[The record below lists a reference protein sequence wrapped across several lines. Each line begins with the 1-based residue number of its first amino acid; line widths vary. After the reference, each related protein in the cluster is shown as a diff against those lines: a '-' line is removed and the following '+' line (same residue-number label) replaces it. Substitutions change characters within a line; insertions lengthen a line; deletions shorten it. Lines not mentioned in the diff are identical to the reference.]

1 MSSESNLTSR
11 FQKGQKKSPEE
22 IKKREETKRVNKAIK
37 NLVYEQLKQ
46 DLLNGDSAKQ
56 KPYYQTFLNNY
67 LKQALKDPNG
77 RPATTIASMIFT
89 PDILTALDASHEREM
104 ANDINFALYKLN
116 EDYFQEQR
124 DVLVEINHSKKIL
137 VCCSRRA
144 GKCFGKGTKIRLFDG
159 TIKNVEDIR
168 VGDIVLDYNGNPTE
182 VSSTTS
188 GTDKMYLV
196 KDTSLSNNMEFVCN
210 EPHILTIKCSRNDQ
224 TRKHNSPYKKGEIY
238 DIPLVDFLK
247 LPKYEQKRFSLFRA
261 SIEYEEKEHL
271 IDPYLLG
278 LWLGDGNKECPRITV
293 CGDEKDL
300 CNYLSN
306 NYNCS
311 ISLSNG
317 KSLNVYGYYI
327 KGIKQFFKELN
338 LLYNKHIPFEYLH
351 DSKRNRL
358 KLLAGLIDSDGYKP
372 KRKNMLEFCNT
383 NKTLIDNVIELC
395 NSLGFKTSVRTKIPT
410 MYGKKCSRCW
420 TITIKG
426 KLSNIPNVVKRKHCE
441 DSKQDTCNNFTINY
455 LGINTYYGFTLKG
468 NKRFCLEDYTVVHNT
483 EMTSGAIVKS
493 ALKNPGSRII
503 YINLTFKNAVKQI
516 WDKVIKASE
525 DTGLQ
530 IEKSSKNDGEIEWVN
545 GSSLRIKGNSNNA
558 EADTLRGESKVSL
571 VIIDEAFHQKNM
583 EYAIN
588 EVIMPF
594 LADLGDKATILCTGT
609 PPRIPH
615 TYMEKLWSK
624 DKTWRHYHWTAEN
637 NPHIPNFE
645 KFIEEVCKAKG
656 LTKEAPFIQ
665 REYYGVIGAYD
676 TEAMVFK
683 NYQTY
688 TELPASFTAN
698 RIAIGCDWGFSD
710 YNSIITVAYNTQSG
724 EAYII
729 EEKKFNKATVTEI
742 ITEVKK
748 SYEAAKNRFGIDDI
762 QILCDTNEQSITY
775 ELYANQHLPA
785 YNAYK
790 YDKASAIAQLSDW
803 LRSGKIKVNANDI
816 YLKDE
821 FERTLYKRD
830 EDDDSILPEID
841 DDIFHPDAI
850 MALLYASRTIAFDMG
865 DKWQIDGVNTGG
877 ESTNKKEGW

>member
-22 IKKREETKRVNKAIK
+22 IKKREETKRVNKAIR

-46 DLLNGDSAKQ
+46 DLLNGDNAKQ

-89 PDILTALDASHEREM
+89 PDVLTALDASHEREM

-144 GKCFGKGTKIRLFDG
+144 GKSYFC
-159 TIKNVEDIR
+159 
-168 VGDIVLDYNGNPTE
+168 
-182 VSSTTS
+182 
-188 GTDKMYLV
+188 
-196 KDTSLSNNMEFVCN
+196 
-210 EPHILTIKCSRNDQ
+210 
-224 TRKHNSPYKKGEIY
+224 
-238 DIPLVDFLK
+238 
-247 LPKYEQKRFSLFRA
+247 
-261 SIEYEEKEHL
+261 
-271 IDPYLLG
+271 
-278 LWLGDGNKECPRITV
+278 
-293 CGDEKDL
+293 
-300 CNYLSN
+300 
-306 NYNCS
+306 
-311 ISLSNG
+311 
-317 KSLNVYGYYI
+317 
-327 KGIKQFFKELN
+327 
-338 LLYNKHIPFEYLH
+338 
-351 DSKRNRL
+351 
-358 KLLAGLIDSDGYKP
+358 AGA
-372 KRKNMLEFCNT
+372 
-383 NKTLIDNVIELC
+383 V
-395 NSLGFKTSVRTKIPT
+395 
-410 MYGKKCSRCW
+410 
-420 TITIKG
+420 
-426 KLSNIPNVVKRKHCE
+426 
-441 DSKQDTCNNFTINY
+441 
-455 LGINTYYGFTLKG
+455 
-468 NKRFCLEDYTVVHNT
+468 
-483 EMTSGAIVKS
+483 VKS

-516 WDKVIKASE
+516 WDNVIKASE
-525 DTGLQ
+525 EVGLQ
-530 IEKSSKNDGEIEWVN
+530 IDKSSKNDGEIEWVN

-571 VIIDEAFHQKNM
+571 VVIDEAFHQKNM

-615 TYMEKLWSK
+615 TYMEKLWSN

-637 NPHIPNFE
+637 NPHIPDFE

-656 LTKEAPFIQ
+656 LTKDAPFIQ

-688 TELPASFTAN
+688 TELPTSFTAN

-724 EAYII
+724 EAYVI
-729 EEKKFNKATVTEI
+729 EEKKFNKATVSEI
-742 ITEVKK
+742 ITEVKR

>member
-46 DLLNGDSAKQ
+46 DLLNGDNAKQ

-77 RPATTIASMIFT
+77 RPATTVASMIFT

-144 GKCFGKGTKIRLFDG
+144 GKS
-159 TIKNVEDIR
+159 
-168 VGDIVLDYNGNPTE
+168 Y
-182 VSSTTS
+182 
-188 GTDKMYLV
+188 
-196 KDTSLSNNMEFVCN
+196 
-210 EPHILTIKCSRNDQ
+210 
-224 TRKHNSPYKKGEIY
+224 
-238 DIPLVDFLK
+238 
-247 LPKYEQKRFSLFRA
+247 
-261 SIEYEEKEHL
+261 
-271 IDPYLLG
+271 
-278 LWLGDGNKECPRITV
+278 
-293 CGDEKDL
+293 
-300 CNYLSN
+300 
-306 NYNCS
+306 
-311 ISLSNG
+311 
-317 KSLNVYGYYI
+317 
-327 KGIKQFFKELN
+327 
-338 LLYNKHIPFEYLH
+338 
-351 DSKRNRL
+351 
-358 KLLAGLIDSDGYKP
+358 
-372 KRKNMLEFCNT
+372 FCA
-383 NKTLIDNVIELC
+383 
-395 NSLGFKTSVRTKIPT
+395 
-410 MYGKKCSRCW
+410 
-420 TITIKG
+420 
-426 KLSNIPNVVKRKHCE
+426 
-441 DSKQDTCNNFTINY
+441 
-455 LGINTYYGFTLKG
+455 
-468 NKRFCLEDYTVVHNT
+468 
-483 EMTSGAIVKS
+483 GAIVKS

-516 WDKVIKASE
+516 WDNVIKASE
-525 DTGLQ
+525 AVGLQ
-530 IEKSSKNDGEIEWVN
+530 IDKSSKNDGEIEWVN

-571 VIIDEAFHQKNM
+571 VVIDEAFHQKNM

-615 TYMEKLWSK
+615 TYMEKLWSN

-637 NPHIPNFE
+637 NPHVPDFE

-656 LTKEAPFIQ
+656 LTKDAPFIQ

-683 NYQTY
+683 NYQSY
-688 TELPASFTAN
+688 TELPTSFTAN

-724 EAYII
+724 EAYVI
-729 EEKKFNKATVTEI
+729 EEKKFNKATVSEI

-748 SYEAAKNRFGIDDI
+748 SYETAKNRFGIDDI

>member
-77 RPATTIASMIFT
+77 RPATTVASMIFT

-144 GKCFGKGTKIRLFDG
+144 GKS
-159 TIKNVEDIR
+159 
-168 VGDIVLDYNGNPTE
+168 Y
-182 VSSTTS
+182 
-188 GTDKMYLV
+188 
-196 KDTSLSNNMEFVCN
+196 
-210 EPHILTIKCSRNDQ
+210 
-224 TRKHNSPYKKGEIY
+224 
-238 DIPLVDFLK
+238 
-247 LPKYEQKRFSLFRA
+247 
-261 SIEYEEKEHL
+261 
-271 IDPYLLG
+271 
-278 LWLGDGNKECPRITV
+278 
-293 CGDEKDL
+293 
-300 CNYLSN
+300 
-306 NYNCS
+306 
-311 ISLSNG
+311 
-317 KSLNVYGYYI
+317 
-327 KGIKQFFKELN
+327 
-338 LLYNKHIPFEYLH
+338 
-351 DSKRNRL
+351 
-358 KLLAGLIDSDGYKP
+358 
-372 KRKNMLEFCNT
+372 FCA
-383 NKTLIDNVIELC
+383 
-395 NSLGFKTSVRTKIPT
+395 
-410 MYGKKCSRCW
+410 
-420 TITIKG
+420 
-426 KLSNIPNVVKRKHCE
+426 
-441 DSKQDTCNNFTINY
+441 
-455 LGINTYYGFTLKG
+455 
-468 NKRFCLEDYTVVHNT
+468 
-483 EMTSGAIVKS
+483 GAIVKS

-516 WDKVIKASE
+516 WDNVIKASE
-525 DTGLQ
+525 EVGLQ
-530 IEKSSKNDGEIEWVN
+530 IDKSSKNDGEIEWVN

-571 VIIDEAFHQKNM
+571 VVIDEAFHQKNM

-615 TYMEKLWSK
+615 TYMEKLWSN

-656 LTKEAPFIQ
+656 LTKDAPFIQ

-688 TELPASFTAN
+688 TELPTSFTAN

-724 EAYII
+724 EAYVI
-729 EEKKFNKATVTEI
+729 EEKKFNKATVSEI
-742 ITEVKK
+742 ITEVKR

-762 QILCDTNEQSITY
+762 HILCDTNEQSITY

>member
-144 GKCFGKGTKIRLFDG
+144 GKS
-159 TIKNVEDIR
+159 
-168 VGDIVLDYNGNPTE
+168 Y
-182 VSSTTS
+182 
-188 GTDKMYLV
+188 
-196 KDTSLSNNMEFVCN
+196 
-210 EPHILTIKCSRNDQ
+210 
-224 TRKHNSPYKKGEIY
+224 
-238 DIPLVDFLK
+238 
-247 LPKYEQKRFSLFRA
+247 
-261 SIEYEEKEHL
+261 
-271 IDPYLLG
+271 
-278 LWLGDGNKECPRITV
+278 
-293 CGDEKDL
+293 
-300 CNYLSN
+300 
-306 NYNCS
+306 
-311 ISLSNG
+311 
-317 KSLNVYGYYI
+317 
-327 KGIKQFFKELN
+327 
-338 LLYNKHIPFEYLH
+338 
-351 DSKRNRL
+351 
-358 KLLAGLIDSDGYKP
+358 
-372 KRKNMLEFCNT
+372 FCA
-383 NKTLIDNVIELC
+383 
-395 NSLGFKTSVRTKIPT
+395 
-410 MYGKKCSRCW
+410 
-420 TITIKG
+420 
-426 KLSNIPNVVKRKHCE
+426 
-441 DSKQDTCNNFTINY
+441 
-455 LGINTYYGFTLKG
+455 
-468 NKRFCLEDYTVVHNT
+468 
-483 EMTSGAIVKS
+483 GAIVKS

-516 WDKVIKASE
+516 WDNVIKASE

-530 IEKSSKNDGEIEWVN
+530 IDKSSKNDGEIEWVN

-571 VIIDEAFHQKNM
+571 VVIDEAFHQKNM

-615 TYMEKLWSK
+615 TYMEKLWSN

-645 KFIEEVCKAKG
+645 KFVEEVCKAKG
-656 LTKEAPFIQ
+656 LTKDAPFIQ

-688 TELPASFTAN
+688 TELPTSFTAN

-724 EAYII
+724 EAYVI
-729 EEKKFNKATVTEI
+729 EEKKFNKATVSEI
-742 ITEVKK
+742 ITEVKR

>member
-144 GKCFGKGTKIRLFDG
+144 GKS
-159 TIKNVEDIR
+159 
-168 VGDIVLDYNGNPTE
+168 Y
-182 VSSTTS
+182 
-188 GTDKMYLV
+188 
-196 KDTSLSNNMEFVCN
+196 
-210 EPHILTIKCSRNDQ
+210 
-224 TRKHNSPYKKGEIY
+224 
-238 DIPLVDFLK
+238 
-247 LPKYEQKRFSLFRA
+247 
-261 SIEYEEKEHL
+261 
-271 IDPYLLG
+271 
-278 LWLGDGNKECPRITV
+278 
-293 CGDEKDL
+293 
-300 CNYLSN
+300 
-306 NYNCS
+306 
-311 ISLSNG
+311 
-317 KSLNVYGYYI
+317 
-327 KGIKQFFKELN
+327 
-338 LLYNKHIPFEYLH
+338 
-351 DSKRNRL
+351 
-358 KLLAGLIDSDGYKP
+358 
-372 KRKNMLEFCNT
+372 FCA
-383 NKTLIDNVIELC
+383 
-395 NSLGFKTSVRTKIPT
+395 
-410 MYGKKCSRCW
+410 
-420 TITIKG
+420 
-426 KLSNIPNVVKRKHCE
+426 
-441 DSKQDTCNNFTINY
+441 
-455 LGINTYYGFTLKG
+455 
-468 NKRFCLEDYTVVHNT
+468 
-483 EMTSGAIVKS
+483 GAIVKS

-516 WDKVIKASE
+516 WDNVIKASE

-530 IEKSSKNDGEIEWVN
+530 IDKSSKNDGEIEWVN

-571 VIIDEAFHQKNM
+571 VVIDEAFHQKNM

-615 TYMEKLWSK
+615 TYMEKLWSN

-645 KFIEEVCKAKG
+645 KFVEEVCKAKG
-656 LTKEAPFIQ
+656 LTKDAPFIQ
-665 REYYGVIGAYD
+665 KEYYGVIGAYD

-688 TELPASFTAN
+688 TELPTSFTAN

-724 EAYII
+724 EAYVI
-729 EEKKFNKATVTEI
+729 EEKKFNKATVSEI
-742 ITEVKK
+742 ITEVKR

>member
-1 MSSESNLTSR
+1 MNSENNLTSR

-144 GKCFGKGTKIRLFDG
+144 GKS
-159 TIKNVEDIR
+159 
-168 VGDIVLDYNGNPTE
+168 Y
-182 VSSTTS
+182 
-188 GTDKMYLV
+188 
-196 KDTSLSNNMEFVCN
+196 
-210 EPHILTIKCSRNDQ
+210 
-224 TRKHNSPYKKGEIY
+224 
-238 DIPLVDFLK
+238 
-247 LPKYEQKRFSLFRA
+247 
-261 SIEYEEKEHL
+261 
-271 IDPYLLG
+271 
-278 LWLGDGNKECPRITV
+278 
-293 CGDEKDL
+293 
-300 CNYLSN
+300 
-306 NYNCS
+306 
-311 ISLSNG
+311 
-317 KSLNVYGYYI
+317 
-327 KGIKQFFKELN
+327 
-338 LLYNKHIPFEYLH
+338 
-351 DSKRNRL
+351 
-358 KLLAGLIDSDGYKP
+358 
-372 KRKNMLEFCNT
+372 FCA
-383 NKTLIDNVIELC
+383 
-395 NSLGFKTSVRTKIPT
+395 
-410 MYGKKCSRCW
+410 
-420 TITIKG
+420 
-426 KLSNIPNVVKRKHCE
+426 
-441 DSKQDTCNNFTINY
+441 
-455 LGINTYYGFTLKG
+455 
-468 NKRFCLEDYTVVHNT
+468 
-483 EMTSGAIVKS
+483 GAIVKS

-516 WDKVIKASE
+516 WDNVIKASE
-525 DTGLQ
+525 AVGLQ
-530 IEKSSKNDGEIEWVN
+530 IDKSSKNDGEIEWVN

-571 VIIDEAFHQKNM
+571 VVIDEAFHQKNM

-594 LADLGDKATILCTGT
+594 LADLGNKATILCTGT

-615 TYMEKLWSK
+615 TYMEKLWSN

-637 NPHIPNFE
+637 NPHVPDFE

-656 LTKEAPFIQ
+656 LTKDAPFIQ

-683 NYQTY
+683 NYQSY
-688 TELPASFTAN
+688 TELPTSFTAN

-724 EAYII
+724 EAYVI
-729 EEKKFNKATVTEI
+729 EEKKFNKATVSEI
-742 ITEVKK
+742 ITEVKR

>member
-144 GKCFGKGTKIRLFDG
+144 GKS
-159 TIKNVEDIR
+159 
-168 VGDIVLDYNGNPTE
+168 Y
-182 VSSTTS
+182 
-188 GTDKMYLV
+188 
-196 KDTSLSNNMEFVCN
+196 
-210 EPHILTIKCSRNDQ
+210 
-224 TRKHNSPYKKGEIY
+224 
-238 DIPLVDFLK
+238 
-247 LPKYEQKRFSLFRA
+247 
-261 SIEYEEKEHL
+261 
-271 IDPYLLG
+271 
-278 LWLGDGNKECPRITV
+278 
-293 CGDEKDL
+293 
-300 CNYLSN
+300 
-306 NYNCS
+306 
-311 ISLSNG
+311 
-317 KSLNVYGYYI
+317 
-327 KGIKQFFKELN
+327 
-338 LLYNKHIPFEYLH
+338 
-351 DSKRNRL
+351 
-358 KLLAGLIDSDGYKP
+358 
-372 KRKNMLEFCNT
+372 FCA
-383 NKTLIDNVIELC
+383 
-395 NSLGFKTSVRTKIPT
+395 
-410 MYGKKCSRCW
+410 
-420 TITIKG
+420 
-426 KLSNIPNVVKRKHCE
+426 
-441 DSKQDTCNNFTINY
+441 
-455 LGINTYYGFTLKG
+455 
-468 NKRFCLEDYTVVHNT
+468 
-483 EMTSGAIVKS
+483 GAIVKS

-516 WDKVIKASE
+516 WDNVIKASE
-525 DTGLQ
+525 AVGLQ
-530 IEKSSKNDGEIEWVN
+530 IDKSSKNDGEIEWVN

-571 VIIDEAFHQKNM
+571 VVIDEAFHQKNM

-615 TYMEKLWSK
+615 TYMEKLWSN

-637 NPHIPNFE
+637 NPHVPDFE

-656 LTKEAPFIQ
+656 LTKDAPFIQ

-683 NYQTY
+683 NYQSY
-688 TELPASFTAN
+688 TELPTSFTAN

-724 EAYII
+724 EAYVI
-729 EEKKFNKATVTEI
+729 EEKKFNKATVSEI
-742 ITEVKK
+742 ITEVKR

-830 EDDDSILPEID
+830 EDDSILPEID

>member
-144 GKCFGKGTKIRLFDG
+144 GKS
-159 TIKNVEDIR
+159 
-168 VGDIVLDYNGNPTE
+168 Y
-182 VSSTTS
+182 
-188 GTDKMYLV
+188 
-196 KDTSLSNNMEFVCN
+196 
-210 EPHILTIKCSRNDQ
+210 
-224 TRKHNSPYKKGEIY
+224 
-238 DIPLVDFLK
+238 
-247 LPKYEQKRFSLFRA
+247 
-261 SIEYEEKEHL
+261 
-271 IDPYLLG
+271 
-278 LWLGDGNKECPRITV
+278 
-293 CGDEKDL
+293 
-300 CNYLSN
+300 
-306 NYNCS
+306 
-311 ISLSNG
+311 
-317 KSLNVYGYYI
+317 
-327 KGIKQFFKELN
+327 
-338 LLYNKHIPFEYLH
+338 
-351 DSKRNRL
+351 
-358 KLLAGLIDSDGYKP
+358 
-372 KRKNMLEFCNT
+372 FCA
-383 NKTLIDNVIELC
+383 
-395 NSLGFKTSVRTKIPT
+395 
-410 MYGKKCSRCW
+410 
-420 TITIKG
+420 
-426 KLSNIPNVVKRKHCE
+426 
-441 DSKQDTCNNFTINY
+441 
-455 LGINTYYGFTLKG
+455 
-468 NKRFCLEDYTVVHNT
+468 
-483 EMTSGAIVKS
+483 GAIVKS

-503 YINLTFKNAVKQI
+503 YINLTFKNAVKQV
-516 WDKVIKASE
+516 WDNVIKASE

-530 IEKSSKNDGEIEWVN
+530 IDKSSKNDGEIEWVN

-571 VIIDEAFHQKNM
+571 VVIDEAFHQKNM

-615 TYMEKLWSK
+615 TYMEKLWSN

-656 LTKEAPFIQ
+656 LTKDAPFIQ

-688 TELPASFTAN
+688 TELPTSFTAN

-724 EAYII
+724 EAYVI
-729 EEKKFNKATVTEI
+729 EEKKFNKATVSDI
-742 ITEVKK
+742 ITEVKR

>member
-89 PDILTALDASHEREM
+89 PDVLTALDASHEREM

-144 GKCFGKGTKIRLFDG
+144 GKS
-159 TIKNVEDIR
+159 
-168 VGDIVLDYNGNPTE
+168 Y
-182 VSSTTS
+182 
-188 GTDKMYLV
+188 
-196 KDTSLSNNMEFVCN
+196 
-210 EPHILTIKCSRNDQ
+210 
-224 TRKHNSPYKKGEIY
+224 
-238 DIPLVDFLK
+238 
-247 LPKYEQKRFSLFRA
+247 
-261 SIEYEEKEHL
+261 
-271 IDPYLLG
+271 
-278 LWLGDGNKECPRITV
+278 
-293 CGDEKDL
+293 
-300 CNYLSN
+300 
-306 NYNCS
+306 
-311 ISLSNG
+311 
-317 KSLNVYGYYI
+317 
-327 KGIKQFFKELN
+327 
-338 LLYNKHIPFEYLH
+338 
-351 DSKRNRL
+351 
-358 KLLAGLIDSDGYKP
+358 
-372 KRKNMLEFCNT
+372 FCA
-383 NKTLIDNVIELC
+383 
-395 NSLGFKTSVRTKIPT
+395 
-410 MYGKKCSRCW
+410 
-420 TITIKG
+420 
-426 KLSNIPNVVKRKHCE
+426 
-441 DSKQDTCNNFTINY
+441 
-455 LGINTYYGFTLKG
+455 
-468 NKRFCLEDYTVVHNT
+468 
-483 EMTSGAIVKS
+483 GAIVKS

-516 WDKVIKASE
+516 WDNVIKASE
-525 DTGLQ
+525 AVGLQ
-530 IEKSSKNDGEIEWVN
+530 IDKSSKNDGEIEWVN

-571 VIIDEAFHQKNM
+571 VVIDEAFHQKNM

-615 TYMEKLWSK
+615 TYMEKLWSN

-645 KFIEEVCKAKG
+645 KFIEEVCEAKG
-656 LTKEAPFIQ
+656 LTKDAPFIQ

-688 TELPASFTAN
+688 TELPTSFTAN

-724 EAYII
+724 EAYVI
-729 EEKKFNKATVTEI
+729 EEKKFNKATVSEI

-748 SYEAAKNRFGIDDI
+748 SYETAKNRFGIDDI

>member
-144 GKCFGKGTKIRLFDG
+144 GKS
-159 TIKNVEDIR
+159 
-168 VGDIVLDYNGNPTE
+168 Y
-182 VSSTTS
+182 
-188 GTDKMYLV
+188 
-196 KDTSLSNNMEFVCN
+196 
-210 EPHILTIKCSRNDQ
+210 
-224 TRKHNSPYKKGEIY
+224 
-238 DIPLVDFLK
+238 
-247 LPKYEQKRFSLFRA
+247 
-261 SIEYEEKEHL
+261 
-271 IDPYLLG
+271 
-278 LWLGDGNKECPRITV
+278 
-293 CGDEKDL
+293 
-300 CNYLSN
+300 
-306 NYNCS
+306 
-311 ISLSNG
+311 
-317 KSLNVYGYYI
+317 
-327 KGIKQFFKELN
+327 
-338 LLYNKHIPFEYLH
+338 
-351 DSKRNRL
+351 
-358 KLLAGLIDSDGYKP
+358 
-372 KRKNMLEFCNT
+372 FCA
-383 NKTLIDNVIELC
+383 
-395 NSLGFKTSVRTKIPT
+395 
-410 MYGKKCSRCW
+410 
-420 TITIKG
+420 
-426 KLSNIPNVVKRKHCE
+426 
-441 DSKQDTCNNFTINY
+441 
-455 LGINTYYGFTLKG
+455 
-468 NKRFCLEDYTVVHNT
+468 
-483 EMTSGAIVKS
+483 GAIVKS

-516 WDKVIKASE
+516 WDNVIKASE
-525 DTGLQ
+525 YTGLQ
-530 IEKSSKNDGEIEWVN
+530 IDKSSKNDGEIEWVN

-615 TYMEKLWSK
+615 TYMEKLWSN

-656 LTKEAPFIQ
+656 LTKDAPFIQ

-688 TELPASFTAN
+688 TELPTSFTAN

-724 EAYII
+724 EAYVI
-729 EEKKFNKATVTEI
+729 EEKKFNKATVSEI
-742 ITEVKK
+742 ITEVKR

-830 EDDDSILPEID
+830 EYDDSILPEID

>member
-77 RPATTIASMIFT
+77 RPASTVASMIFT

-144 GKCFGKGTKIRLFDG
+144 GKS
-159 TIKNVEDIR
+159 
-168 VGDIVLDYNGNPTE
+168 Y
-182 VSSTTS
+182 
-188 GTDKMYLV
+188 
-196 KDTSLSNNMEFVCN
+196 
-210 EPHILTIKCSRNDQ
+210 
-224 TRKHNSPYKKGEIY
+224 
-238 DIPLVDFLK
+238 
-247 LPKYEQKRFSLFRA
+247 
-261 SIEYEEKEHL
+261 
-271 IDPYLLG
+271 
-278 LWLGDGNKECPRITV
+278 
-293 CGDEKDL
+293 
-300 CNYLSN
+300 
-306 NYNCS
+306 
-311 ISLSNG
+311 
-317 KSLNVYGYYI
+317 
-327 KGIKQFFKELN
+327 
-338 LLYNKHIPFEYLH
+338 
-351 DSKRNRL
+351 
-358 KLLAGLIDSDGYKP
+358 
-372 KRKNMLEFCNT
+372 FCA
-383 NKTLIDNVIELC
+383 
-395 NSLGFKTSVRTKIPT
+395 
-410 MYGKKCSRCW
+410 
-420 TITIKG
+420 
-426 KLSNIPNVVKRKHCE
+426 
-441 DSKQDTCNNFTINY
+441 
-455 LGINTYYGFTLKG
+455 
-468 NKRFCLEDYTVVHNT
+468 
-483 EMTSGAIVKS
+483 GAIVKS

-516 WDKVIKASE
+516 WDNVIKASE
-525 DTGLQ
+525 ETGLQ
-530 IEKSSKNDGEIEWVN
+530 IDKSSKNDGEIEWVN

-571 VIIDEAFHQKNM
+571 VVIDEAFHQKNM

-615 TYMEKLWSK
+615 TYMEKLWSN

-656 LTKEAPFIQ
+656 LTKDAPFIQ

-688 TELPASFTAN
+688 TELPTSFTAN

-724 EAYII
+724 EAYVI
-729 EEKKFNKATVTEI
+729 EEKKFNKATVSEI
-742 ITEVKK
+742 ITEVKR

>member
-1 MSSESNLTSR
+1 MSSENNLTSR

-144 GKCFGKGTKIRLFDG
+144 GKS
-159 TIKNVEDIR
+159 
-168 VGDIVLDYNGNPTE
+168 Y
-182 VSSTTS
+182 
-188 GTDKMYLV
+188 
-196 KDTSLSNNMEFVCN
+196 
-210 EPHILTIKCSRNDQ
+210 
-224 TRKHNSPYKKGEIY
+224 
-238 DIPLVDFLK
+238 
-247 LPKYEQKRFSLFRA
+247 
-261 SIEYEEKEHL
+261 
-271 IDPYLLG
+271 
-278 LWLGDGNKECPRITV
+278 
-293 CGDEKDL
+293 
-300 CNYLSN
+300 
-306 NYNCS
+306 
-311 ISLSNG
+311 
-317 KSLNVYGYYI
+317 
-327 KGIKQFFKELN
+327 
-338 LLYNKHIPFEYLH
+338 
-351 DSKRNRL
+351 
-358 KLLAGLIDSDGYKP
+358 
-372 KRKNMLEFCNT
+372 FCA
-383 NKTLIDNVIELC
+383 
-395 NSLGFKTSVRTKIPT
+395 
-410 MYGKKCSRCW
+410 
-420 TITIKG
+420 
-426 KLSNIPNVVKRKHCE
+426 
-441 DSKQDTCNNFTINY
+441 
-455 LGINTYYGFTLKG
+455 
-468 NKRFCLEDYTVVHNT
+468 
-483 EMTSGAIVKS
+483 GAIVKS

-516 WDKVIKASE
+516 WDNVIKASE
-525 DTGLQ
+525 AVGLQ
-530 IEKSSKNDGEIEWVN
+530 IDKSSKNDGEIEWVN

-571 VIIDEAFHQKNM
+571 VVIDEAFHQKNM

-615 TYMEKLWSK
+615 TYMEKLWSN

-637 NPHIPNFE
+637 NPHVPDFE

-656 LTKEAPFIQ
+656 LTKDAPFIQ

-683 NYQTY
+683 NYQSY
-688 TELPASFTAN
+688 TELPTSFTAN

-724 EAYII
+724 EAYVI
-729 EEKKFNKATVTEI
+729 EEKKFNKATVSEI
-742 ITEVKK
+742 ITEVKR

>member
-11 FQKGQKKSPEE
+11 FQKGHKKSPEE

-46 DLLNGDSAKQ
+46 DLLNGDNAKQ

-77 RPATTIASMIFT
+77 RPATTVASMIFT

-144 GKCFGKGTKIRLFDG
+144 GKS
-159 TIKNVEDIR
+159 
-168 VGDIVLDYNGNPTE
+168 Y
-182 VSSTTS
+182 
-188 GTDKMYLV
+188 
-196 KDTSLSNNMEFVCN
+196 
-210 EPHILTIKCSRNDQ
+210 
-224 TRKHNSPYKKGEIY
+224 
-238 DIPLVDFLK
+238 
-247 LPKYEQKRFSLFRA
+247 
-261 SIEYEEKEHL
+261 
-271 IDPYLLG
+271 
-278 LWLGDGNKECPRITV
+278 
-293 CGDEKDL
+293 
-300 CNYLSN
+300 
-306 NYNCS
+306 
-311 ISLSNG
+311 
-317 KSLNVYGYYI
+317 
-327 KGIKQFFKELN
+327 
-338 LLYNKHIPFEYLH
+338 
-351 DSKRNRL
+351 
-358 KLLAGLIDSDGYKP
+358 
-372 KRKNMLEFCNT
+372 FCA
-383 NKTLIDNVIELC
+383 
-395 NSLGFKTSVRTKIPT
+395 
-410 MYGKKCSRCW
+410 
-420 TITIKG
+420 
-426 KLSNIPNVVKRKHCE
+426 
-441 DSKQDTCNNFTINY
+441 
-455 LGINTYYGFTLKG
+455 
-468 NKRFCLEDYTVVHNT
+468 
-483 EMTSGAIVKS
+483 GAIVKS

-516 WDKVIKASE
+516 WDNVIKASE
-525 DTGLQ
+525 AVGLQ
-530 IEKSSKNDGEIEWVN
+530 IDKSSKNDGEIEWVN

-571 VIIDEAFHQKNM
+571 VVIDEAFHQKNM

-615 TYMEKLWSK
+615 TYMEKLWSN

-637 NPHIPNFE
+637 NPHVPDFE

-656 LTKEAPFIQ
+656 LTKDAPFIQ

-683 NYQTY
+683 NYQSY
-688 TELPASFTAN
+688 TELPTSFTAN

-724 EAYII
+724 EAYVI
-729 EEKKFNKATVTEI
+729 EEKKFNKATVSEI
-742 ITEVKK
+742 ITEVKR

>member
-1 MSSESNLTSR
+1 MYENRSESNLTSR

-77 RPATTIASMIFT
+77 RPASTVASMIFT

-144 GKCFGKGTKIRLFDG
+144 GKS
-159 TIKNVEDIR
+159 
-168 VGDIVLDYNGNPTE
+168 Y
-182 VSSTTS
+182 
-188 GTDKMYLV
+188 
-196 KDTSLSNNMEFVCN
+196 
-210 EPHILTIKCSRNDQ
+210 
-224 TRKHNSPYKKGEIY
+224 
-238 DIPLVDFLK
+238 
-247 LPKYEQKRFSLFRA
+247 
-261 SIEYEEKEHL
+261 
-271 IDPYLLG
+271 
-278 LWLGDGNKECPRITV
+278 
-293 CGDEKDL
+293 
-300 CNYLSN
+300 
-306 NYNCS
+306 
-311 ISLSNG
+311 
-317 KSLNVYGYYI
+317 
-327 KGIKQFFKELN
+327 
-338 LLYNKHIPFEYLH
+338 
-351 DSKRNRL
+351 
-358 KLLAGLIDSDGYKP
+358 
-372 KRKNMLEFCNT
+372 FCA
-383 NKTLIDNVIELC
+383 
-395 NSLGFKTSVRTKIPT
+395 
-410 MYGKKCSRCW
+410 
-420 TITIKG
+420 
-426 KLSNIPNVVKRKHCE
+426 
-441 DSKQDTCNNFTINY
+441 
-455 LGINTYYGFTLKG
+455 
-468 NKRFCLEDYTVVHNT
+468 
-483 EMTSGAIVKS
+483 GAIVKS

-516 WDKVIKASE
+516 WDNVIKASE
-525 DTGLQ
+525 ETGLQ
-530 IEKSSKNDGEIEWVN
+530 IDKSSKNDGEIEWVN

-571 VIIDEAFHQKNM
+571 VVIDEAFHQKNM

-615 TYMEKLWSK
+615 TYMEKLWSN

-637 NPHIPNFE
+637 NPHIPDFE
-645 KFIEEVCKAKG
+645 KFIEEVCEAKG
-656 LTKEAPFIQ
+656 LTKDAPFIQ

-688 TELPASFTAN
+688 TELPTSFTAN

-724 EAYII
+724 EAYVI
-729 EEKKFNKATVTEI
+729 EEKKFNKATVSEI
-742 ITEVKK
+742 ITEVKR

-790 YDKASAIAQLSDW
+790 YDKTSAIAQLSDW

-850 MALLYASRTIAFDMG
+850 MALLYASRSIAFDMG

>member
-144 GKCFGKGTKIRLFDG
+144 GKS
-159 TIKNVEDIR
+159 
-168 VGDIVLDYNGNPTE
+168 Y
-182 VSSTTS
+182 
-188 GTDKMYLV
+188 
-196 KDTSLSNNMEFVCN
+196 
-210 EPHILTIKCSRNDQ
+210 
-224 TRKHNSPYKKGEIY
+224 
-238 DIPLVDFLK
+238 
-247 LPKYEQKRFSLFRA
+247 
-261 SIEYEEKEHL
+261 
-271 IDPYLLG
+271 
-278 LWLGDGNKECPRITV
+278 
-293 CGDEKDL
+293 
-300 CNYLSN
+300 
-306 NYNCS
+306 
-311 ISLSNG
+311 
-317 KSLNVYGYYI
+317 
-327 KGIKQFFKELN
+327 
-338 LLYNKHIPFEYLH
+338 
-351 DSKRNRL
+351 
-358 KLLAGLIDSDGYKP
+358 
-372 KRKNMLEFCNT
+372 FCA
-383 NKTLIDNVIELC
+383 
-395 NSLGFKTSVRTKIPT
+395 
-410 MYGKKCSRCW
+410 
-420 TITIKG
+420 
-426 KLSNIPNVVKRKHCE
+426 
-441 DSKQDTCNNFTINY
+441 
-455 LGINTYYGFTLKG
+455 
-468 NKRFCLEDYTVVHNT
+468 
-483 EMTSGAIVKS
+483 GAIVKS

-516 WDKVIKASE
+516 WDNVIKASE
-525 DTGLQ
+525 YTGLQ
-530 IEKSSKNDGEIEWVN
+530 IDKSSKNDGEIEWVN

-615 TYMEKLWSK
+615 TYMEKLWSN

-645 KFIEEVCKAKG
+645 KFVEEVCKAKG
-656 LTKEAPFIQ
+656 LTKDAPFIQ

-688 TELPASFTAN
+688 TELPTSFTAN

-724 EAYII
+724 EAYVI
-729 EEKKFNKATVTEI
+729 EEKKFNKATVSEI
-742 ITEVKK
+742 ITEVKR

>member
-124 DVLVEINHSKKIL
+124 DVLAEINHSKKIL

-144 GKCFGKGTKIRLFDG
+144 GKS
-159 TIKNVEDIR
+159 
-168 VGDIVLDYNGNPTE
+168 Y
-182 VSSTTS
+182 
-188 GTDKMYLV
+188 
-196 KDTSLSNNMEFVCN
+196 
-210 EPHILTIKCSRNDQ
+210 
-224 TRKHNSPYKKGEIY
+224 
-238 DIPLVDFLK
+238 
-247 LPKYEQKRFSLFRA
+247 
-261 SIEYEEKEHL
+261 
-271 IDPYLLG
+271 
-278 LWLGDGNKECPRITV
+278 
-293 CGDEKDL
+293 
-300 CNYLSN
+300 
-306 NYNCS
+306 
-311 ISLSNG
+311 
-317 KSLNVYGYYI
+317 
-327 KGIKQFFKELN
+327 
-338 LLYNKHIPFEYLH
+338 
-351 DSKRNRL
+351 
-358 KLLAGLIDSDGYKP
+358 
-372 KRKNMLEFCNT
+372 FCA
-383 NKTLIDNVIELC
+383 
-395 NSLGFKTSVRTKIPT
+395 
-410 MYGKKCSRCW
+410 
-420 TITIKG
+420 
-426 KLSNIPNVVKRKHCE
+426 
-441 DSKQDTCNNFTINY
+441 
-455 LGINTYYGFTLKG
+455 
-468 NKRFCLEDYTVVHNT
+468 
-483 EMTSGAIVKS
+483 GAIVKS

-516 WDKVIKASE
+516 WDNVIKASE
-525 DTGLQ
+525 AVGLQ
-530 IEKSSKNDGEIEWVN
+530 IDKSSKNDGEIEWVN

-571 VIIDEAFHQKNM
+571 VVIDEAFHQKNM

-615 TYMEKLWSK
+615 TYMEKLWSN

-637 NPHIPNFE
+637 NPHVPDFE

-656 LTKEAPFIQ
+656 LTKDAPFIQ

-683 NYQTY
+683 NYQSY
-688 TELPASFTAN
+688 TELPTSFTAN

-724 EAYII
+724 EAYVI
-729 EEKKFNKATVTEI
+729 EEKKFNKATVSEI
-742 ITEVKK
+742 ITEVKR

-830 EDDDSILPEID
+830 EKDDSILPEID

>member
-89 PDILTALDASHEREM
+89 PDVLTALDASHEREM

-144 GKCFGKGTKIRLFDG
+144 GKS
-159 TIKNVEDIR
+159 
-168 VGDIVLDYNGNPTE
+168 Y
-182 VSSTTS
+182 
-188 GTDKMYLV
+188 
-196 KDTSLSNNMEFVCN
+196 
-210 EPHILTIKCSRNDQ
+210 
-224 TRKHNSPYKKGEIY
+224 
-238 DIPLVDFLK
+238 
-247 LPKYEQKRFSLFRA
+247 
-261 SIEYEEKEHL
+261 
-271 IDPYLLG
+271 
-278 LWLGDGNKECPRITV
+278 
-293 CGDEKDL
+293 
-300 CNYLSN
+300 
-306 NYNCS
+306 
-311 ISLSNG
+311 
-317 KSLNVYGYYI
+317 
-327 KGIKQFFKELN
+327 
-338 LLYNKHIPFEYLH
+338 
-351 DSKRNRL
+351 
-358 KLLAGLIDSDGYKP
+358 
-372 KRKNMLEFCNT
+372 FCA
-383 NKTLIDNVIELC
+383 
-395 NSLGFKTSVRTKIPT
+395 
-410 MYGKKCSRCW
+410 
-420 TITIKG
+420 
-426 KLSNIPNVVKRKHCE
+426 
-441 DSKQDTCNNFTINY
+441 
-455 LGINTYYGFTLKG
+455 
-468 NKRFCLEDYTVVHNT
+468 
-483 EMTSGAIVKS
+483 GAIVKS

-516 WDKVIKASE
+516 WDNVIKASE
-525 DTGLQ
+525 EVGLQ
-530 IEKSSKNDGEIEWVN
+530 IDKSSKNDGEIEWVN

-571 VIIDEAFHQKNM
+571 VVIDEAFHQKNM

-615 TYMEKLWSK
+615 TYMEKLWSN

-637 NPHIPNFE
+637 NPHIPDFE

-656 LTKEAPFIQ
+656 LTKDAPFIQ

-683 NYQTY
+683 NYQSY
-688 TELPASFTAN
+688 TELPTSFTAN

-724 EAYII
+724 EAYVI
-729 EEKKFNKATVTEI
+729 EEKKFNKATVSEI
-742 ITEVKK
+742 ITEVKR
-748 SYEAAKNRFGIDDI
+748 SYETAKNRFGIDDI

-803 LRSGKIKVNANDI
+803 LRSGKIKINANDI

>member
-77 RPATTIASMIFT
+77 RPATTVASMIFT

-144 GKCFGKGTKIRLFDG
+144 GKS
-159 TIKNVEDIR
+159 
-168 VGDIVLDYNGNPTE
+168 Y
-182 VSSTTS
+182 
-188 GTDKMYLV
+188 
-196 KDTSLSNNMEFVCN
+196 
-210 EPHILTIKCSRNDQ
+210 
-224 TRKHNSPYKKGEIY
+224 
-238 DIPLVDFLK
+238 
-247 LPKYEQKRFSLFRA
+247 
-261 SIEYEEKEHL
+261 
-271 IDPYLLG
+271 
-278 LWLGDGNKECPRITV
+278 
-293 CGDEKDL
+293 
-300 CNYLSN
+300 
-306 NYNCS
+306 
-311 ISLSNG
+311 
-317 KSLNVYGYYI
+317 
-327 KGIKQFFKELN
+327 
-338 LLYNKHIPFEYLH
+338 
-351 DSKRNRL
+351 
-358 KLLAGLIDSDGYKP
+358 
-372 KRKNMLEFCNT
+372 FCA
-383 NKTLIDNVIELC
+383 
-395 NSLGFKTSVRTKIPT
+395 
-410 MYGKKCSRCW
+410 
-420 TITIKG
+420 
-426 KLSNIPNVVKRKHCE
+426 
-441 DSKQDTCNNFTINY
+441 
-455 LGINTYYGFTLKG
+455 
-468 NKRFCLEDYTVVHNT
+468 
-483 EMTSGAIVKS
+483 GAIVKS

-516 WDKVIKASE
+516 WDNVIKASE
-525 DTGLQ
+525 AVGLQ
-530 IEKSSKNDGEIEWVN
+530 IDKSSKNDGEIEWVN

-571 VIIDEAFHQKNM
+571 VVIDEAFHQKNM

-615 TYMEKLWSK
+615 TYMEKLWSN

-637 NPHIPNFE
+637 NPHVPDFE

-656 LTKEAPFIQ
+656 LTKDAPFIQ

-683 NYQTY
+683 NYQSY
-688 TELPASFTAN
+688 TELPTSFTAN

-724 EAYII
+724 EAYVI
-729 EEKKFNKATVTEI
+729 EEKKFNKATVSEI

>member
-1 MSSESNLTSR
+1 MNSENNLTSR

-144 GKCFGKGTKIRLFDG
+144 GKS
-159 TIKNVEDIR
+159 
-168 VGDIVLDYNGNPTE
+168 Y
-182 VSSTTS
+182 
-188 GTDKMYLV
+188 
-196 KDTSLSNNMEFVCN
+196 
-210 EPHILTIKCSRNDQ
+210 
-224 TRKHNSPYKKGEIY
+224 
-238 DIPLVDFLK
+238 
-247 LPKYEQKRFSLFRA
+247 
-261 SIEYEEKEHL
+261 
-271 IDPYLLG
+271 
-278 LWLGDGNKECPRITV
+278 
-293 CGDEKDL
+293 
-300 CNYLSN
+300 
-306 NYNCS
+306 
-311 ISLSNG
+311 
-317 KSLNVYGYYI
+317 
-327 KGIKQFFKELN
+327 
-338 LLYNKHIPFEYLH
+338 
-351 DSKRNRL
+351 
-358 KLLAGLIDSDGYKP
+358 
-372 KRKNMLEFCNT
+372 FCA
-383 NKTLIDNVIELC
+383 
-395 NSLGFKTSVRTKIPT
+395 
-410 MYGKKCSRCW
+410 
-420 TITIKG
+420 
-426 KLSNIPNVVKRKHCE
+426 
-441 DSKQDTCNNFTINY
+441 
-455 LGINTYYGFTLKG
+455 
-468 NKRFCLEDYTVVHNT
+468 
-483 EMTSGAIVKS
+483 GAIVKS

-516 WDKVIKASE
+516 WDNVIKASE
-525 DTGLQ
+525 AVGLQ
-530 IEKSSKNDGEIEWVN
+530 IDKSSKNDGEIEWVN

-571 VIIDEAFHQKNM
+571 VVIDEAFHQKNM

-615 TYMEKLWSK
+615 TYMEKLWSN

-645 KFIEEVCKAKG
+645 KFIEEVCEAKG
-656 LTKEAPFIQ
+656 LTKDAPFIQ

-724 EAYII
+724 EAYVI
-729 EEKKFNKATVTEI
+729 EEKKFNKATVSEI
-742 ITEVKK
+742 ITEVKR

-803 LRSGKIKVNANDI
+803 LRSGKIKINANDI

>member
-89 PDILTALDASHEREM
+89 PDVLTALDASHEREM

-144 GKCFGKGTKIRLFDG
+144 GK
-159 TIKNVEDIR
+159 
-168 VGDIVLDYNGNPTE
+168 
-182 VSSTTS
+182 S
-188 GTDKMYLV
+188 
-196 KDTSLSNNMEFVCN
+196 
-210 EPHILTIKCSRNDQ
+210 
-224 TRKHNSPYKKGEIY
+224 
-238 DIPLVDFLK
+238 
-247 LPKYEQKRFSLFRA
+247 
-261 SIEYEEKEHL
+261 
-271 IDPYLLG
+271 
-278 LWLGDGNKECPRITV
+278 
-293 CGDEKDL
+293 
-300 CNYLSN
+300 
-306 NYNCS
+306 
-311 ISLSNG
+311 
-317 KSLNVYGYYI
+317 
-327 KGIKQFFKELN
+327 FFC
-338 LLYNKHIPFEYLH
+338 
-351 DSKRNRL
+351 
-358 KLLAGLIDSDGYKP
+358 AGA
-372 KRKNMLEFCNT
+372 
-383 NKTLIDNVIELC
+383 V
-395 NSLGFKTSVRTKIPT
+395 
-410 MYGKKCSRCW
+410 
-420 TITIKG
+420 
-426 KLSNIPNVVKRKHCE
+426 
-441 DSKQDTCNNFTINY
+441 
-455 LGINTYYGFTLKG
+455 
-468 NKRFCLEDYTVVHNT
+468 
-483 EMTSGAIVKS
+483 VKS

-516 WDKVIKASE
+516 WDNVIKASE
-525 DTGLQ
+525 AVGLQ
-530 IEKSSKNDGEIEWVN
+530 IDKSSKNDGEIEWVN

-571 VIIDEAFHQKNM
+571 VVIDEAFHQKNM

-615 TYMEKLWSK
+615 TYMEKLWSN

-637 NPHIPNFE
+637 NPHIPDFE

-656 LTKEAPFIQ
+656 LTKDAPFIQ

-688 TELPASFTAN
+688 TELPTSFTAN

-724 EAYII
+724 EAYVI
-729 EEKKFNKATVTEI
+729 EEKKFNKATVSEI
-742 ITEVKK
+742 ITEVKR

>member
-1 MSSESNLTSR
+1 MNSENNLTSR

-46 DLLNGDSAKQ
+46 DLLNGDNAKQ

-77 RPATTIASMIFT
+77 RPATTVASMIFT

-144 GKCFGKGTKIRLFDG
+144 GKS
-159 TIKNVEDIR
+159 
-168 VGDIVLDYNGNPTE
+168 Y
-182 VSSTTS
+182 
-188 GTDKMYLV
+188 
-196 KDTSLSNNMEFVCN
+196 
-210 EPHILTIKCSRNDQ
+210 
-224 TRKHNSPYKKGEIY
+224 
-238 DIPLVDFLK
+238 
-247 LPKYEQKRFSLFRA
+247 
-261 SIEYEEKEHL
+261 
-271 IDPYLLG
+271 
-278 LWLGDGNKECPRITV
+278 
-293 CGDEKDL
+293 
-300 CNYLSN
+300 
-306 NYNCS
+306 
-311 ISLSNG
+311 
-317 KSLNVYGYYI
+317 
-327 KGIKQFFKELN
+327 
-338 LLYNKHIPFEYLH
+338 
-351 DSKRNRL
+351 
-358 KLLAGLIDSDGYKP
+358 
-372 KRKNMLEFCNT
+372 FCA
-383 NKTLIDNVIELC
+383 
-395 NSLGFKTSVRTKIPT
+395 
-410 MYGKKCSRCW
+410 
-420 TITIKG
+420 
-426 KLSNIPNVVKRKHCE
+426 
-441 DSKQDTCNNFTINY
+441 
-455 LGINTYYGFTLKG
+455 
-468 NKRFCLEDYTVVHNT
+468 
-483 EMTSGAIVKS
+483 GAIVKS

-516 WDKVIKASE
+516 WDNVIKASE
-525 DTGLQ
+525 AVGLQ
-530 IEKSSKNDGEIEWVN
+530 IDKSSKNDGEIEWVN

-571 VIIDEAFHQKNM
+571 VVIDEAFHQKNM

-615 TYMEKLWSK
+615 TYMEKLWSN

-637 NPHIPNFE
+637 NPHVPDFE

-656 LTKEAPFIQ
+656 LTKDAPFIQ

-683 NYQTY
+683 NYQSY
-688 TELPASFTAN
+688 TELPTSFTAN

-724 EAYII
+724 EAYVI
-729 EEKKFNKATVTEI
+729 EEKKFNKATVSEI
-742 ITEVKK
+742 IAEVKR

>member
-1 MSSESNLTSR
+1 MYENRSESNLTSR

-77 RPATTIASMIFT
+77 RPASTVASMIFT

-144 GKCFGKGTKIRLFDG
+144 GKS
-159 TIKNVEDIR
+159 
-168 VGDIVLDYNGNPTE
+168 Y
-182 VSSTTS
+182 
-188 GTDKMYLV
+188 
-196 KDTSLSNNMEFVCN
+196 
-210 EPHILTIKCSRNDQ
+210 
-224 TRKHNSPYKKGEIY
+224 
-238 DIPLVDFLK
+238 
-247 LPKYEQKRFSLFRA
+247 
-261 SIEYEEKEHL
+261 
-271 IDPYLLG
+271 
-278 LWLGDGNKECPRITV
+278 
-293 CGDEKDL
+293 
-300 CNYLSN
+300 
-306 NYNCS
+306 
-311 ISLSNG
+311 
-317 KSLNVYGYYI
+317 
-327 KGIKQFFKELN
+327 
-338 LLYNKHIPFEYLH
+338 
-351 DSKRNRL
+351 
-358 KLLAGLIDSDGYKP
+358 
-372 KRKNMLEFCNT
+372 FCA
-383 NKTLIDNVIELC
+383 
-395 NSLGFKTSVRTKIPT
+395 
-410 MYGKKCSRCW
+410 
-420 TITIKG
+420 
-426 KLSNIPNVVKRKHCE
+426 
-441 DSKQDTCNNFTINY
+441 
-455 LGINTYYGFTLKG
+455 
-468 NKRFCLEDYTVVHNT
+468 
-483 EMTSGAIVKS
+483 GAIVKS

-516 WDKVIKASE
+516 WDNVIKASE
-525 DTGLQ
+525 ETGLQ
-530 IEKSSKNDGEIEWVN
+530 IDKSSKNDGEIEWVN

-571 VIIDEAFHQKNM
+571 VVIDEAFHQKNM

-615 TYMEKLWSK
+615 TYMEKLWNN

-637 NPHIPNFE
+637 NPHIPDFE
-645 KFIEEVCKAKG
+645 KFIEEVCEAKG
-656 LTKEAPFIQ
+656 LTKDAPFIQ

-688 TELPASFTAN
+688 TELPTSFTAN

-724 EAYII
+724 EAYVI
-729 EEKKFNKATVTEI
+729 EEKKFNKATVSEI
-742 ITEVKK
+742 ITEVKRT
-748 SYEAAKNRFGIDDI
+748 YEAAKNRFGIDDI

-790 YDKASAIAQLSDW
+790 YDKTSAIAQLSDW

-850 MALLYASRTIAFDMG
+850 MALLYASRSIAFDMG
-865 DKWQIDGVNTGG
+865 DKWKIDGVNTGG

>member
-46 DLLNGDSAKQ
+46 DLLNGDSATQ
-56 KPYYQTFLNNY
+56 TPYYQTFLNNY

-144 GKCFGKGTKIRLFDG
+144 GKS
-159 TIKNVEDIR
+159 
-168 VGDIVLDYNGNPTE
+168 Y
-182 VSSTTS
+182 
-188 GTDKMYLV
+188 
-196 KDTSLSNNMEFVCN
+196 
-210 EPHILTIKCSRNDQ
+210 
-224 TRKHNSPYKKGEIY
+224 
-238 DIPLVDFLK
+238 
-247 LPKYEQKRFSLFRA
+247 
-261 SIEYEEKEHL
+261 
-271 IDPYLLG
+271 
-278 LWLGDGNKECPRITV
+278 
-293 CGDEKDL
+293 
-300 CNYLSN
+300 
-306 NYNCS
+306 
-311 ISLSNG
+311 
-317 KSLNVYGYYI
+317 
-327 KGIKQFFKELN
+327 
-338 LLYNKHIPFEYLH
+338 
-351 DSKRNRL
+351 
-358 KLLAGLIDSDGYKP
+358 
-372 KRKNMLEFCNT
+372 FCA
-383 NKTLIDNVIELC
+383 
-395 NSLGFKTSVRTKIPT
+395 
-410 MYGKKCSRCW
+410 
-420 TITIKG
+420 
-426 KLSNIPNVVKRKHCE
+426 
-441 DSKQDTCNNFTINY
+441 
-455 LGINTYYGFTLKG
+455 
-468 NKRFCLEDYTVVHNT
+468 
-483 EMTSGAIVKS
+483 GAIVKS

-516 WDKVIKASE
+516 WDNVIKASE
-525 DTGLQ
+525 YTGLQ
-530 IEKSSKNDGEIEWVN
+530 IDKSSKNDGEIEWVN

-571 VIIDEAFHQKNM
+571 VVIDEAFHQKNM

-615 TYMEKLWSK
+615 TYMEKLWSN

-645 KFIEEVCKAKG
+645 KFVEEVCKAKG
-656 LTKEAPFIQ
+656 LTKDAPFIQ

-688 TELPASFTAN
+688 TELPTSFTAN

-724 EAYII
+724 EAYVI
-729 EEKKFNKATVTEI
+729 EEKKFNKATVSDI
-742 ITEVKK
+742 ITEVKR

>member
-89 PDILTALDASHEREM
+89 PDLLTALDASHEREM

-144 GKCFGKGTKIRLFDG
+144 GKS
-159 TIKNVEDIR
+159 
-168 VGDIVLDYNGNPTE
+168 Y
-182 VSSTTS
+182 
-188 GTDKMYLV
+188 
-196 KDTSLSNNMEFVCN
+196 
-210 EPHILTIKCSRNDQ
+210 
-224 TRKHNSPYKKGEIY
+224 
-238 DIPLVDFLK
+238 
-247 LPKYEQKRFSLFRA
+247 
-261 SIEYEEKEHL
+261 
-271 IDPYLLG
+271 
-278 LWLGDGNKECPRITV
+278 
-293 CGDEKDL
+293 
-300 CNYLSN
+300 
-306 NYNCS
+306 
-311 ISLSNG
+311 
-317 KSLNVYGYYI
+317 
-327 KGIKQFFKELN
+327 
-338 LLYNKHIPFEYLH
+338 
-351 DSKRNRL
+351 
-358 KLLAGLIDSDGYKP
+358 
-372 KRKNMLEFCNT
+372 FCA
-383 NKTLIDNVIELC
+383 
-395 NSLGFKTSVRTKIPT
+395 
-410 MYGKKCSRCW
+410 
-420 TITIKG
+420 
-426 KLSNIPNVVKRKHCE
+426 
-441 DSKQDTCNNFTINY
+441 
-455 LGINTYYGFTLKG
+455 
-468 NKRFCLEDYTVVHNT
+468 
-483 EMTSGAIVKS
+483 GAIVKS

-516 WDKVIKASE
+516 WDNVIKASE
-525 DTGLQ
+525 AVGLQ
-530 IEKSSKNDGEIEWVN
+530 IDKSSKNDGEIEWVN

-571 VIIDEAFHQKNM
+571 VVIDEAFHQKNM

-615 TYMEKLWSK
+615 TYMEKLWSN

-656 LTKEAPFIQ
+656 LTKDAPFIQ

-724 EAYII
+724 EAYVI
-729 EEKKFNKATVTEI
+729 EEKKFNKATVSEI
-742 ITEVKK
+742 ITEVKR

>member
-46 DLLNGDSAKQ
+46 DLLNGDNAKQ

-77 RPATTIASMIFT
+77 RPATTVASMIFT

-144 GKCFGKGTKIRLFDG
+144 GK
-159 TIKNVEDIR
+159 
-168 VGDIVLDYNGNPTE
+168 
-182 VSSTTS
+182 S
-188 GTDKMYLV
+188 
-196 KDTSLSNNMEFVCN
+196 
-210 EPHILTIKCSRNDQ
+210 
-224 TRKHNSPYKKGEIY
+224 
-238 DIPLVDFLK
+238 
-247 LPKYEQKRFSLFRA
+247 
-261 SIEYEEKEHL
+261 
-271 IDPYLLG
+271 
-278 LWLGDGNKECPRITV
+278 
-293 CGDEKDL
+293 
-300 CNYLSN
+300 
-306 NYNCS
+306 
-311 ISLSNG
+311 
-317 KSLNVYGYYI
+317 
-327 KGIKQFFKELN
+327 FFC
-338 LLYNKHIPFEYLH
+338 
-351 DSKRNRL
+351 
-358 KLLAGLIDSDGYKP
+358 A
-372 KRKNMLEFCNT
+372 
-383 NKTLIDNVIELC
+383 
-395 NSLGFKTSVRTKIPT
+395 
-410 MYGKKCSRCW
+410 
-420 TITIKG
+420 
-426 KLSNIPNVVKRKHCE
+426 
-441 DSKQDTCNNFTINY
+441 
-455 LGINTYYGFTLKG
+455 
-468 NKRFCLEDYTVVHNT
+468 
-483 EMTSGAIVKS
+483 GAIVKS

-516 WDKVIKASE
+516 WDNVIKASE
-525 DTGLQ
+525 AVGLQ
-530 IEKSSKNDGEIEWVN
+530 IDKSSKNDGEIEWVN

-615 TYMEKLWSK
+615 TYMEKLWSN

-637 NPHIPNFE
+637 NPHVPDFE

-656 LTKEAPFIQ
+656 LTKDAPFIQ

-683 NYQTY
+683 NYQSY
-688 TELPASFTAN
+688 TELPTSFTAN

-724 EAYII
+724 EAYVI
-729 EEKKFNKATVTEI
+729 EEKKFNKATVSEI
-742 ITEVKK
+742 IAEVKR

-830 EDDDSILPEID
+830 EDDSILPEID

>member
-1 MSSESNLTSR
+1 MNSENNLTSR

-46 DLLNGDSAKQ
+46 DLLNGDNAKQ

-77 RPATTIASMIFT
+77 RPATTVASMIFT

-144 GKCFGKGTKIRLFDG
+144 GKS
-159 TIKNVEDIR
+159 
-168 VGDIVLDYNGNPTE
+168 Y
-182 VSSTTS
+182 
-188 GTDKMYLV
+188 
-196 KDTSLSNNMEFVCN
+196 
-210 EPHILTIKCSRNDQ
+210 
-224 TRKHNSPYKKGEIY
+224 
-238 DIPLVDFLK
+238 
-247 LPKYEQKRFSLFRA
+247 
-261 SIEYEEKEHL
+261 
-271 IDPYLLG
+271 
-278 LWLGDGNKECPRITV
+278 
-293 CGDEKDL
+293 
-300 CNYLSN
+300 
-306 NYNCS
+306 
-311 ISLSNG
+311 
-317 KSLNVYGYYI
+317 
-327 KGIKQFFKELN
+327 
-338 LLYNKHIPFEYLH
+338 
-351 DSKRNRL
+351 
-358 KLLAGLIDSDGYKP
+358 
-372 KRKNMLEFCNT
+372 FCA
-383 NKTLIDNVIELC
+383 
-395 NSLGFKTSVRTKIPT
+395 
-410 MYGKKCSRCW
+410 
-420 TITIKG
+420 
-426 KLSNIPNVVKRKHCE
+426 
-441 DSKQDTCNNFTINY
+441 
-455 LGINTYYGFTLKG
+455 
-468 NKRFCLEDYTVVHNT
+468 
-483 EMTSGAIVKS
+483 GAIVKS

-516 WDKVIKASE
+516 WDNVIKASE
-525 DTGLQ
+525 AVGLQ
-530 IEKSSKNDGEIEWVN
+530 IDKSSKNDGEIEWVN

-571 VIIDEAFHQKNM
+571 VVIDEAFHQKNM

-594 LADLGDKATILCTGT
+594 LADLGNKATILCTGT

-615 TYMEKLWSK
+615 TYMEKLWSN

-637 NPHIPNFE
+637 NPHVPDFE

-656 LTKEAPFIQ
+656 LTKDAPFIQ

-683 NYQTY
+683 NYQSY
-688 TELPASFTAN
+688 TELPTSFTAN

-724 EAYII
+724 EAYVI
-729 EEKKFNKATVTEI
+729 EEKKFNKATVSEI
-742 ITEVKK
+742 ITEVKR

>member
-1 MSSESNLTSR
+1 MNSESNLTSR
-11 FQKGQKKSPEE
+11 FQKGHKKSPEE

-46 DLLNGDSAKQ
+46 DLLNGDNAKQ

-77 RPATTIASMIFT
+77 RPATTVASMIFT

-144 GKCFGKGTKIRLFDG
+144 GKS
-159 TIKNVEDIR
+159 
-168 VGDIVLDYNGNPTE
+168 Y
-182 VSSTTS
+182 
-188 GTDKMYLV
+188 
-196 KDTSLSNNMEFVCN
+196 
-210 EPHILTIKCSRNDQ
+210 
-224 TRKHNSPYKKGEIY
+224 
-238 DIPLVDFLK
+238 
-247 LPKYEQKRFSLFRA
+247 
-261 SIEYEEKEHL
+261 
-271 IDPYLLG
+271 
-278 LWLGDGNKECPRITV
+278 
-293 CGDEKDL
+293 
-300 CNYLSN
+300 
-306 NYNCS
+306 
-311 ISLSNG
+311 
-317 KSLNVYGYYI
+317 
-327 KGIKQFFKELN
+327 
-338 LLYNKHIPFEYLH
+338 
-351 DSKRNRL
+351 
-358 KLLAGLIDSDGYKP
+358 
-372 KRKNMLEFCNT
+372 FCA
-383 NKTLIDNVIELC
+383 
-395 NSLGFKTSVRTKIPT
+395 
-410 MYGKKCSRCW
+410 
-420 TITIKG
+420 
-426 KLSNIPNVVKRKHCE
+426 
-441 DSKQDTCNNFTINY
+441 
-455 LGINTYYGFTLKG
+455 
-468 NKRFCLEDYTVVHNT
+468 
-483 EMTSGAIVKS
+483 GAIVKS

-516 WDKVIKASE
+516 WDNVIKASE
-525 DTGLQ
+525 AVGLQ
-530 IEKSSKNDGEIEWVN
+530 IDKSSKNDGEIEWVN

-571 VIIDEAFHQKNM
+571 VVIDEAFHQKNM

-615 TYMEKLWSK
+615 TYMEKLWNN

-637 NPHIPNFE
+637 NPHVPDFE

-656 LTKEAPFIQ
+656 LTKDAPFIQ

-683 NYQTY
+683 NYQSY
-688 TELPASFTAN
+688 TELPTSFTAN

-724 EAYII
+724 EAYVI
-729 EEKKFNKATVTEI
+729 EEKKFNKATVSEI
-742 ITEVKK
+742 IAEVKR

>member
-89 PDILTALDASHEREM
+89 PDVLTALDASHEREM

-144 GKCFGKGTKIRLFDG
+144 GKS
-159 TIKNVEDIR
+159 
-168 VGDIVLDYNGNPTE
+168 Y
-182 VSSTTS
+182 
-188 GTDKMYLV
+188 
-196 KDTSLSNNMEFVCN
+196 
-210 EPHILTIKCSRNDQ
+210 
-224 TRKHNSPYKKGEIY
+224 
-238 DIPLVDFLK
+238 
-247 LPKYEQKRFSLFRA
+247 
-261 SIEYEEKEHL
+261 
-271 IDPYLLG
+271 
-278 LWLGDGNKECPRITV
+278 
-293 CGDEKDL
+293 
-300 CNYLSN
+300 
-306 NYNCS
+306 
-311 ISLSNG
+311 
-317 KSLNVYGYYI
+317 
-327 KGIKQFFKELN
+327 
-338 LLYNKHIPFEYLH
+338 
-351 DSKRNRL
+351 
-358 KLLAGLIDSDGYKP
+358 
-372 KRKNMLEFCNT
+372 FCA
-383 NKTLIDNVIELC
+383 
-395 NSLGFKTSVRTKIPT
+395 
-410 MYGKKCSRCW
+410 
-420 TITIKG
+420 
-426 KLSNIPNVVKRKHCE
+426 
-441 DSKQDTCNNFTINY
+441 
-455 LGINTYYGFTLKG
+455 
-468 NKRFCLEDYTVVHNT
+468 
-483 EMTSGAIVKS
+483 GAIVKS

-516 WDKVIKASE
+516 WDNVIKASE
-525 DTGLQ
+525 AVGLQ
-530 IEKSSKNDGEIEWVN
+530 IDKSSKNDGEIEWVN

-571 VIIDEAFHQKNM
+571 VVIDEAFHQKNM

-615 TYMEKLWSK
+615 TYMEKLWSN

-645 KFIEEVCKAKG
+645 KFIEEVCEAKG
-656 LTKEAPFIQ
+656 LTKDAPFIQ

-688 TELPASFTAN
+688 TELPTSFTAN

-724 EAYII
+724 EAYVI
-729 EEKKFNKATVTEI
+729 EEKKFNKATVSEI
-742 ITEVKK
+742 ITEVKR
-748 SYEAAKNRFGIDDI
+748 SYETAKNRFGIDDI

>member
-46 DLLNGDSAKQ
+46 DLLNGDNAKQ

-77 RPATTIASMIFT
+77 RPATTVASMIFT

-144 GKCFGKGTKIRLFDG
+144 GKS
-159 TIKNVEDIR
+159 
-168 VGDIVLDYNGNPTE
+168 Y
-182 VSSTTS
+182 
-188 GTDKMYLV
+188 
-196 KDTSLSNNMEFVCN
+196 
-210 EPHILTIKCSRNDQ
+210 
-224 TRKHNSPYKKGEIY
+224 
-238 DIPLVDFLK
+238 
-247 LPKYEQKRFSLFRA
+247 
-261 SIEYEEKEHL
+261 
-271 IDPYLLG
+271 
-278 LWLGDGNKECPRITV
+278 
-293 CGDEKDL
+293 
-300 CNYLSN
+300 
-306 NYNCS
+306 
-311 ISLSNG
+311 
-317 KSLNVYGYYI
+317 
-327 KGIKQFFKELN
+327 
-338 LLYNKHIPFEYLH
+338 
-351 DSKRNRL
+351 
-358 KLLAGLIDSDGYKP
+358 
-372 KRKNMLEFCNT
+372 FCA
-383 NKTLIDNVIELC
+383 
-395 NSLGFKTSVRTKIPT
+395 
-410 MYGKKCSRCW
+410 
-420 TITIKG
+420 
-426 KLSNIPNVVKRKHCE
+426 
-441 DSKQDTCNNFTINY
+441 
-455 LGINTYYGFTLKG
+455 
-468 NKRFCLEDYTVVHNT
+468 
-483 EMTSGAIVKS
+483 GAIVKS

-516 WDKVIKASE
+516 WDNVIKASE
-525 DTGLQ
+525 AVGLQ
-530 IEKSSKNDGEIEWVN
+530 IDKSSKNDGEIEWVN

-571 VIIDEAFHQKNM
+571 VVIDEAFHQKNM

-615 TYMEKLWSK
+615 TYMEKLWSN

-637 NPHIPNFE
+637 NPHVPDFE
-645 KFIEEVCKAKG
+645 KFIEEVCEAKG
-656 LTKEAPFIQ
+656 LTKDAPFIQ

-683 NYQTY
+683 NYQSY
-688 TELPASFTAN
+688 TELPTSFTAN

-724 EAYII
+724 EAYVI
-729 EEKKFNKATVTEI
+729 EEKKFNKATVSEI
-742 ITEVKK
+742 ITEVKR

>member
-89 PDILTALDASHEREM
+89 PDVLTALDASHEREM

-144 GKCFGKGTKIRLFDG
+144 GKSYFC
-159 TIKNVEDIR
+159 
-168 VGDIVLDYNGNPTE
+168 
-182 VSSTTS
+182 
-188 GTDKMYLV
+188 
-196 KDTSLSNNMEFVCN
+196 
-210 EPHILTIKCSRNDQ
+210 
-224 TRKHNSPYKKGEIY
+224 
-238 DIPLVDFLK
+238 
-247 LPKYEQKRFSLFRA
+247 
-261 SIEYEEKEHL
+261 
-271 IDPYLLG
+271 
-278 LWLGDGNKECPRITV
+278 
-293 CGDEKDL
+293 
-300 CNYLSN
+300 
-306 NYNCS
+306 
-311 ISLSNG
+311 
-317 KSLNVYGYYI
+317 
-327 KGIKQFFKELN
+327 
-338 LLYNKHIPFEYLH
+338 
-351 DSKRNRL
+351 
-358 KLLAGLIDSDGYKP
+358 AGA
-372 KRKNMLEFCNT
+372 
-383 NKTLIDNVIELC
+383 V
-395 NSLGFKTSVRTKIPT
+395 
-410 MYGKKCSRCW
+410 
-420 TITIKG
+420 
-426 KLSNIPNVVKRKHCE
+426 
-441 DSKQDTCNNFTINY
+441 
-455 LGINTYYGFTLKG
+455 
-468 NKRFCLEDYTVVHNT
+468 
-483 EMTSGAIVKS
+483 VKS

-516 WDKVIKASE
+516 WDNVIKASE
-525 DTGLQ
+525 AVGLQ
-530 IEKSSKNDGEIEWVN
+530 IDKSSKNDGEIEWVN

-571 VIIDEAFHQKNM
+571 VVIDEAFHQKNM

-615 TYMEKLWSK
+615 TYMEKLWSN

-637 NPHIPNFE
+637 NPHIPDFE

-656 LTKEAPFIQ
+656 LTKDAPFIQ

-688 TELPASFTAN
+688 TELPTSFTAN

-724 EAYII
+724 EAYVI
-729 EEKKFNKATVTEI
+729 EEKKFNKATVSEI
-742 ITEVKK
+742 ITEVKR

>member
-11 FQKGQKKSPEE
+11 FQKGHKKSPEE

-46 DLLNGDSAKQ
+46 DLLNGDNAKQ

-77 RPATTIASMIFT
+77 RPATTVASMIFT

-144 GKCFGKGTKIRLFDG
+144 GKS
-159 TIKNVEDIR
+159 
-168 VGDIVLDYNGNPTE
+168 Y
-182 VSSTTS
+182 
-188 GTDKMYLV
+188 
-196 KDTSLSNNMEFVCN
+196 
-210 EPHILTIKCSRNDQ
+210 
-224 TRKHNSPYKKGEIY
+224 
-238 DIPLVDFLK
+238 
-247 LPKYEQKRFSLFRA
+247 
-261 SIEYEEKEHL
+261 
-271 IDPYLLG
+271 
-278 LWLGDGNKECPRITV
+278 
-293 CGDEKDL
+293 
-300 CNYLSN
+300 
-306 NYNCS
+306 
-311 ISLSNG
+311 
-317 KSLNVYGYYI
+317 
-327 KGIKQFFKELN
+327 
-338 LLYNKHIPFEYLH
+338 
-351 DSKRNRL
+351 
-358 KLLAGLIDSDGYKP
+358 
-372 KRKNMLEFCNT
+372 FCA
-383 NKTLIDNVIELC
+383 
-395 NSLGFKTSVRTKIPT
+395 
-410 MYGKKCSRCW
+410 
-420 TITIKG
+420 
-426 KLSNIPNVVKRKHCE
+426 
-441 DSKQDTCNNFTINY
+441 
-455 LGINTYYGFTLKG
+455 
-468 NKRFCLEDYTVVHNT
+468 
-483 EMTSGAIVKS
+483 GAIVKS

-516 WDKVIKASE
+516 WDNVIKASE
-525 DTGLQ
+525 AVGLQ
-530 IEKSSKNDGEIEWVN
+530 IDKSSKNDGEIEWVN

-571 VIIDEAFHQKNM
+571 VVIDEAFHQKNM

-615 TYMEKLWSK
+615 TYMEKLWNN

-637 NPHIPNFE
+637 NPHVPDFE

-656 LTKEAPFIQ
+656 LTKDAPFIQ

-683 NYQTY
+683 NYQSY
-688 TELPASFTAN
+688 TELPTSFTAN

-724 EAYII
+724 EAYVI
-729 EEKKFNKATVTEI
+729 EEKKFNKATVSEI
-742 ITEVKK
+742 ITEVKR

>member
-144 GKCFGKGTKIRLFDG
+144 GKS
-159 TIKNVEDIR
+159 
-168 VGDIVLDYNGNPTE
+168 Y
-182 VSSTTS
+182 
-188 GTDKMYLV
+188 
-196 KDTSLSNNMEFVCN
+196 
-210 EPHILTIKCSRNDQ
+210 
-224 TRKHNSPYKKGEIY
+224 
-238 DIPLVDFLK
+238 
-247 LPKYEQKRFSLFRA
+247 
-261 SIEYEEKEHL
+261 
-271 IDPYLLG
+271 
-278 LWLGDGNKECPRITV
+278 
-293 CGDEKDL
+293 
-300 CNYLSN
+300 
-306 NYNCS
+306 
-311 ISLSNG
+311 
-317 KSLNVYGYYI
+317 
-327 KGIKQFFKELN
+327 
-338 LLYNKHIPFEYLH
+338 
-351 DSKRNRL
+351 
-358 KLLAGLIDSDGYKP
+358 
-372 KRKNMLEFCNT
+372 FCA
-383 NKTLIDNVIELC
+383 
-395 NSLGFKTSVRTKIPT
+395 
-410 MYGKKCSRCW
+410 
-420 TITIKG
+420 
-426 KLSNIPNVVKRKHCE
+426 
-441 DSKQDTCNNFTINY
+441 
-455 LGINTYYGFTLKG
+455 
-468 NKRFCLEDYTVVHNT
+468 
-483 EMTSGAIVKS
+483 GAIVKS

-516 WDKVIKASE
+516 WDNVIKASE
-525 DTGLQ
+525 AVGLQ
-530 IEKSSKNDGEIEWVN
+530 IDKSSKYDGEIEWVN

-571 VIIDEAFHQKNM
+571 VVIDEAFHQKNM

-615 TYMEKLWSK
+615 TYMEKLWSN

-656 LTKEAPFIQ
+656 LTKDAPFIQ

-724 EAYII
+724 EAYVI
-729 EEKKFNKATVTEI
+729 EEKKFNKATVSEI
-742 ITEVKK
+742 ITEVKR

>member
-46 DLLNGDSAKQ
+46 DLLNGDNAKQ

-77 RPATTIASMIFT
+77 RPATTVASMIFT

-144 GKCFGKGTKIRLFDG
+144 GKS
-159 TIKNVEDIR
+159 
-168 VGDIVLDYNGNPTE
+168 Y
-182 VSSTTS
+182 
-188 GTDKMYLV
+188 
-196 KDTSLSNNMEFVCN
+196 
-210 EPHILTIKCSRNDQ
+210 
-224 TRKHNSPYKKGEIY
+224 
-238 DIPLVDFLK
+238 
-247 LPKYEQKRFSLFRA
+247 
-261 SIEYEEKEHL
+261 
-271 IDPYLLG
+271 
-278 LWLGDGNKECPRITV
+278 
-293 CGDEKDL
+293 
-300 CNYLSN
+300 
-306 NYNCS
+306 
-311 ISLSNG
+311 
-317 KSLNVYGYYI
+317 
-327 KGIKQFFKELN
+327 
-338 LLYNKHIPFEYLH
+338 
-351 DSKRNRL
+351 
-358 KLLAGLIDSDGYKP
+358 
-372 KRKNMLEFCNT
+372 FCA
-383 NKTLIDNVIELC
+383 
-395 NSLGFKTSVRTKIPT
+395 
-410 MYGKKCSRCW
+410 
-420 TITIKG
+420 
-426 KLSNIPNVVKRKHCE
+426 
-441 DSKQDTCNNFTINY
+441 
-455 LGINTYYGFTLKG
+455 
-468 NKRFCLEDYTVVHNT
+468 
-483 EMTSGAIVKS
+483 GAIVKS

-516 WDKVIKASE
+516 WDNVIKASE
-525 DTGLQ
+525 AVGLQ
-530 IEKSSKNDGEIEWVN
+530 IDKSSKNDGEIEWVN

-571 VIIDEAFHQKNM
+571 VVIDEAFHQKNM

-615 TYMEKLWSK
+615 TYMEKLWNN

-637 NPHIPNFE
+637 NPHVPDFE

-656 LTKEAPFIQ
+656 LTKDAPFIQ

-683 NYQTY
+683 NYQSY
-688 TELPASFTAN
+688 TELPTSFTAN

-724 EAYII
+724 EAYVI
-729 EEKKFNKATVTEI
+729 EEKKFNKATVSEI
-742 ITEVKK
+742 IAEVKR
-748 SYEAAKNRFGIDDI
+748 SYEDAKNRFGIDDI

>member
-1 MSSESNLTSR
+1 MSSENNLTSR

-46 DLLNGDSAKQ
+46 DLLNGDNAKQ

-144 GKCFGKGTKIRLFDG
+144 GKS
-159 TIKNVEDIR
+159 
-168 VGDIVLDYNGNPTE
+168 Y
-182 VSSTTS
+182 
-188 GTDKMYLV
+188 
-196 KDTSLSNNMEFVCN
+196 
-210 EPHILTIKCSRNDQ
+210 
-224 TRKHNSPYKKGEIY
+224 
-238 DIPLVDFLK
+238 
-247 LPKYEQKRFSLFRA
+247 
-261 SIEYEEKEHL
+261 
-271 IDPYLLG
+271 
-278 LWLGDGNKECPRITV
+278 
-293 CGDEKDL
+293 
-300 CNYLSN
+300 
-306 NYNCS
+306 
-311 ISLSNG
+311 
-317 KSLNVYGYYI
+317 
-327 KGIKQFFKELN
+327 
-338 LLYNKHIPFEYLH
+338 
-351 DSKRNRL
+351 
-358 KLLAGLIDSDGYKP
+358 
-372 KRKNMLEFCNT
+372 FCA
-383 NKTLIDNVIELC
+383 
-395 NSLGFKTSVRTKIPT
+395 
-410 MYGKKCSRCW
+410 
-420 TITIKG
+420 
-426 KLSNIPNVVKRKHCE
+426 
-441 DSKQDTCNNFTINY
+441 
-455 LGINTYYGFTLKG
+455 
-468 NKRFCLEDYTVVHNT
+468 
-483 EMTSGAIVKS
+483 GAIVKS

-503 YINLTFKNAVKQI
+503 YMNLTFKNAVKQI
-516 WDKVIKASE
+516 WDNVIKASE
-525 DTGLQ
+525 AVGLQ
-530 IEKSSKNDGEIEWVN
+530 IDKSSKNDGEIEWVN

-571 VIIDEAFHQKNM
+571 VVIDEAFHQKNM

-615 TYMEKLWSK
+615 TYMEKLWSN
-624 DKTWRHYHWTAEN
+624 DKSWRHYHWTAEN
-637 NPHIPNFE
+637 NPHVPDFE

-656 LTKEAPFIQ
+656 LTKDAPFIQ

-683 NYQTY
+683 NYQSY
-688 TELPASFTAN
+688 TELPTSFTAN

-724 EAYII
+724 EAYVI
-729 EEKKFNKATVTEI
+729 EEKKFNKATVSEI
-742 ITEVKK
+742 ITEVKR

>member
-144 GKCFGKGTKIRLFDG
+144 GKS
-159 TIKNVEDIR
+159 
-168 VGDIVLDYNGNPTE
+168 Y
-182 VSSTTS
+182 
-188 GTDKMYLV
+188 
-196 KDTSLSNNMEFVCN
+196 
-210 EPHILTIKCSRNDQ
+210 
-224 TRKHNSPYKKGEIY
+224 
-238 DIPLVDFLK
+238 
-247 LPKYEQKRFSLFRA
+247 
-261 SIEYEEKEHL
+261 
-271 IDPYLLG
+271 
-278 LWLGDGNKECPRITV
+278 
-293 CGDEKDL
+293 
-300 CNYLSN
+300 
-306 NYNCS
+306 
-311 ISLSNG
+311 
-317 KSLNVYGYYI
+317 
-327 KGIKQFFKELN
+327 
-338 LLYNKHIPFEYLH
+338 
-351 DSKRNRL
+351 
-358 KLLAGLIDSDGYKP
+358 
-372 KRKNMLEFCNT
+372 FCA
-383 NKTLIDNVIELC
+383 
-395 NSLGFKTSVRTKIPT
+395 
-410 MYGKKCSRCW
+410 
-420 TITIKG
+420 
-426 KLSNIPNVVKRKHCE
+426 
-441 DSKQDTCNNFTINY
+441 
-455 LGINTYYGFTLKG
+455 
-468 NKRFCLEDYTVVHNT
+468 
-483 EMTSGAIVKS
+483 GAIVKS

-503 YINLTFKNAVKQI
+503 YINLTFKNAVKQV
-516 WDKVIKASE
+516 WDNVIKASE

-530 IEKSSKNDGEIEWVN
+530 IDKSSKNDGEIEWVN

-571 VIIDEAFHQKNM
+571 VVIDEAFHQKNM

-615 TYMEKLWSK
+615 TYMEKLWSN

-656 LTKEAPFIQ
+656 LTKDAPFIQ

-688 TELPASFTAN
+688 TELPTSFTAN

-724 EAYII
+724 EAYVI
-729 EEKKFNKATVTEI
+729 EEKKFNKATVSEI
-742 ITEVKK
+742 ITEVKR

>member
-22 IKKREETKRVNKAIK
+22 IKKREETKRVNKAIR

-46 DLLNGDSAKQ
+46 DLLNGDNAKQ

-77 RPATTIASMIFT
+77 RPATTVASMIFT

-144 GKCFGKGTKIRLFDG
+144 GKS
-159 TIKNVEDIR
+159 
-168 VGDIVLDYNGNPTE
+168 Y
-182 VSSTTS
+182 
-188 GTDKMYLV
+188 
-196 KDTSLSNNMEFVCN
+196 
-210 EPHILTIKCSRNDQ
+210 
-224 TRKHNSPYKKGEIY
+224 
-238 DIPLVDFLK
+238 
-247 LPKYEQKRFSLFRA
+247 
-261 SIEYEEKEHL
+261 
-271 IDPYLLG
+271 
-278 LWLGDGNKECPRITV
+278 
-293 CGDEKDL
+293 
-300 CNYLSN
+300 
-306 NYNCS
+306 
-311 ISLSNG
+311 
-317 KSLNVYGYYI
+317 
-327 KGIKQFFKELN
+327 
-338 LLYNKHIPFEYLH
+338 
-351 DSKRNRL
+351 
-358 KLLAGLIDSDGYKP
+358 
-372 KRKNMLEFCNT
+372 FCA
-383 NKTLIDNVIELC
+383 
-395 NSLGFKTSVRTKIPT
+395 
-410 MYGKKCSRCW
+410 
-420 TITIKG
+420 
-426 KLSNIPNVVKRKHCE
+426 
-441 DSKQDTCNNFTINY
+441 
-455 LGINTYYGFTLKG
+455 
-468 NKRFCLEDYTVVHNT
+468 
-483 EMTSGAIVKS
+483 GAIVKS

-516 WDKVIKASE
+516 WDNVIKASE
-525 DTGLQ
+525 AVGLQ
-530 IEKSSKNDGEIEWVN
+530 IDKSSKNDGEIEWVN

-571 VIIDEAFHQKNM
+571 VVIDEAFHQKNM

-615 TYMEKLWSK
+615 TYMEKLWSN

-637 NPHIPNFE
+637 NPHVPDFE

-656 LTKEAPFIQ
+656 LTKDAPFIQ

-683 NYQTY
+683 NYQSY
-688 TELPASFTAN
+688 TELPTSFTAN

-724 EAYII
+724 EAYVI
-729 EEKKFNKATVTEI
+729 EEKKFNKATVSEI
-742 ITEVKK
+742 ITEVKR

>member
-1 MSSESNLTSR
+1 MSSENNLTSR

-137 VCCSRRA
+137 VCSSRRA
-144 GKCFGKGTKIRLFDG
+144 GKSYFC
-159 TIKNVEDIR
+159 
-168 VGDIVLDYNGNPTE
+168 
-182 VSSTTS
+182 
-188 GTDKMYLV
+188 
-196 KDTSLSNNMEFVCN
+196 
-210 EPHILTIKCSRNDQ
+210 
-224 TRKHNSPYKKGEIY
+224 
-238 DIPLVDFLK
+238 
-247 LPKYEQKRFSLFRA
+247 
-261 SIEYEEKEHL
+261 
-271 IDPYLLG
+271 
-278 LWLGDGNKECPRITV
+278 
-293 CGDEKDL
+293 
-300 CNYLSN
+300 
-306 NYNCS
+306 
-311 ISLSNG
+311 
-317 KSLNVYGYYI
+317 
-327 KGIKQFFKELN
+327 
-338 LLYNKHIPFEYLH
+338 
-351 DSKRNRL
+351 
-358 KLLAGLIDSDGYKP
+358 AGA
-372 KRKNMLEFCNT
+372 
-383 NKTLIDNVIELC
+383 V
-395 NSLGFKTSVRTKIPT
+395 
-410 MYGKKCSRCW
+410 
-420 TITIKG
+420 
-426 KLSNIPNVVKRKHCE
+426 
-441 DSKQDTCNNFTINY
+441 
-455 LGINTYYGFTLKG
+455 
-468 NKRFCLEDYTVVHNT
+468 
-483 EMTSGAIVKS
+483 VKS

-516 WDKVIKASE
+516 WDNVIKASE
-525 DTGLQ
+525 AVGLQ
-530 IEKSSKNDGEIEWVN
+530 IDKSSKNDGEIEWVN

-571 VIIDEAFHQKNM
+571 VVIDEAFHQKNM

-615 TYMEKLWSK
+615 TYMEKLWNN

-637 NPHIPNFE
+637 NPHIPDFE

-656 LTKEAPFIQ
+656 LTKDAPFIQ

-683 NYQTY
+683 NYQSY
-688 TELPASFTAN
+688 TELPTSFTAN

-724 EAYII
+724 EAYVI
-729 EEKKFNKATVTEI
+729 EEKKFNKATVSEI
-742 ITEVKK
+742 ITEVKR

>member
-77 RPATTIASMIFT
+77 RPASTVASMIFT
-89 PDILTALDASHEREM
+89 PDVLTALDASHEREM

-144 GKCFGKGTKIRLFDG
+144 GKS
-159 TIKNVEDIR
+159 
-168 VGDIVLDYNGNPTE
+168 Y
-182 VSSTTS
+182 
-188 GTDKMYLV
+188 
-196 KDTSLSNNMEFVCN
+196 
-210 EPHILTIKCSRNDQ
+210 
-224 TRKHNSPYKKGEIY
+224 
-238 DIPLVDFLK
+238 
-247 LPKYEQKRFSLFRA
+247 
-261 SIEYEEKEHL
+261 
-271 IDPYLLG
+271 
-278 LWLGDGNKECPRITV
+278 
-293 CGDEKDL
+293 
-300 CNYLSN
+300 
-306 NYNCS
+306 
-311 ISLSNG
+311 
-317 KSLNVYGYYI
+317 
-327 KGIKQFFKELN
+327 
-338 LLYNKHIPFEYLH
+338 
-351 DSKRNRL
+351 
-358 KLLAGLIDSDGYKP
+358 
-372 KRKNMLEFCNT
+372 FCA
-383 NKTLIDNVIELC
+383 
-395 NSLGFKTSVRTKIPT
+395 
-410 MYGKKCSRCW
+410 
-420 TITIKG
+420 
-426 KLSNIPNVVKRKHCE
+426 
-441 DSKQDTCNNFTINY
+441 
-455 LGINTYYGFTLKG
+455 
-468 NKRFCLEDYTVVHNT
+468 
-483 EMTSGAIVKS
+483 GAIVKS

-516 WDKVIKASE
+516 WDNVIKASE
-525 DTGLQ
+525 ETGLQ
-530 IEKSSKNDGEIEWVN
+530 IDKSSKNDGEIEWVN

-571 VIIDEAFHQKNM
+571 VVIDEAFHQKNM

-615 TYMEKLWSK
+615 TYMEKLWSN

-637 NPHIPNFE
+637 NPHIPDFE

-656 LTKEAPFIQ
+656 LTKDAPFIQ

-688 TELPASFTAN
+688 TELPTSFTAN

-724 EAYII
+724 EAYVI
-729 EEKKFNKATVTEI
+729 EEKKFNKATVSEI
-742 ITEVKK
+742 ITEVKR

>member
-1 MSSESNLTSR
+1 MNSENNLTSR

-144 GKCFGKGTKIRLFDG
+144 GKS
-159 TIKNVEDIR
+159 
-168 VGDIVLDYNGNPTE
+168 Y
-182 VSSTTS
+182 
-188 GTDKMYLV
+188 
-196 KDTSLSNNMEFVCN
+196 
-210 EPHILTIKCSRNDQ
+210 
-224 TRKHNSPYKKGEIY
+224 
-238 DIPLVDFLK
+238 
-247 LPKYEQKRFSLFRA
+247 
-261 SIEYEEKEHL
+261 
-271 IDPYLLG
+271 
-278 LWLGDGNKECPRITV
+278 
-293 CGDEKDL
+293 
-300 CNYLSN
+300 
-306 NYNCS
+306 
-311 ISLSNG
+311 
-317 KSLNVYGYYI
+317 
-327 KGIKQFFKELN
+327 
-338 LLYNKHIPFEYLH
+338 
-351 DSKRNRL
+351 
-358 KLLAGLIDSDGYKP
+358 
-372 KRKNMLEFCNT
+372 FCA
-383 NKTLIDNVIELC
+383 
-395 NSLGFKTSVRTKIPT
+395 
-410 MYGKKCSRCW
+410 
-420 TITIKG
+420 
-426 KLSNIPNVVKRKHCE
+426 
-441 DSKQDTCNNFTINY
+441 
-455 LGINTYYGFTLKG
+455 
-468 NKRFCLEDYTVVHNT
+468 
-483 EMTSGAIVKS
+483 GAIVKS

-516 WDKVIKASE
+516 WDNVIKASE
-525 DTGLQ
+525 AVGLQ
-530 IEKSSKNDGEIEWVN
+530 IDKSSKNDGEIEWVN

-571 VIIDEAFHQKNM
+571 VVIDEAFHQKNM

-615 TYMEKLWSK
+615 TYMEKLWSN

-645 KFIEEVCKAKG
+645 KFIEEVCEAKG
-656 LTKEAPFIQ
+656 LTKDAPFIQ

-688 TELPASFTAN
+688 TELPTSFTAN

-724 EAYII
+724 EAYVI
-729 EEKKFNKATVTEI
+729 EEKKFNKATVSEI
-742 ITEVKK
+742 ITEVKR

-803 LRSGKIKVNANDI
+803 LRSGKIKINANDI

>member
-89 PDILTALDASHEREM
+89 PDVLTALDASHEREM

-144 GKCFGKGTKIRLFDG
+144 GKSYFC
-159 TIKNVEDIR
+159 
-168 VGDIVLDYNGNPTE
+168 
-182 VSSTTS
+182 
-188 GTDKMYLV
+188 
-196 KDTSLSNNMEFVCN
+196 
-210 EPHILTIKCSRNDQ
+210 
-224 TRKHNSPYKKGEIY
+224 
-238 DIPLVDFLK
+238 
-247 LPKYEQKRFSLFRA
+247 
-261 SIEYEEKEHL
+261 
-271 IDPYLLG
+271 
-278 LWLGDGNKECPRITV
+278 
-293 CGDEKDL
+293 
-300 CNYLSN
+300 
-306 NYNCS
+306 
-311 ISLSNG
+311 
-317 KSLNVYGYYI
+317 
-327 KGIKQFFKELN
+327 
-338 LLYNKHIPFEYLH
+338 
-351 DSKRNRL
+351 
-358 KLLAGLIDSDGYKP
+358 AGA
-372 KRKNMLEFCNT
+372 
-383 NKTLIDNVIELC
+383 V
-395 NSLGFKTSVRTKIPT
+395 
-410 MYGKKCSRCW
+410 
-420 TITIKG
+420 
-426 KLSNIPNVVKRKHCE
+426 
-441 DSKQDTCNNFTINY
+441 
-455 LGINTYYGFTLKG
+455 
-468 NKRFCLEDYTVVHNT
+468 
-483 EMTSGAIVKS
+483 VKS

-516 WDKVIKASE
+516 WDNVIKASE
-525 DTGLQ
+525 EVGLQ
-530 IEKSSKNDGEIEWVN
+530 IDKSSKNDGEIEWVN

-571 VIIDEAFHQKNM
+571 VVIDEAFHQKNM

-615 TYMEKLWSK
+615 TYMEKLWSN

-637 NPHIPNFE
+637 NPHIPDFE

-656 LTKEAPFIQ
+656 LTKDAPFIQ

-688 TELPASFTAN
+688 TELPTSFTAN

-724 EAYII
+724 EAYVI
-729 EEKKFNKATVTEI
+729 EEKKFNKATVSEI
-742 ITEVKK
+742 ITEVKR

-803 LRSGKIKVNANDI
+803 LRSGKIKVNTNDI